1 MIKRYKFF
9 HAHALLKFRYI
20 FTVQRCFSKVISFC
34 DILRFEYL
42 LYWNMEFGEE
52 LSMFQNKLHDFPRVD
67 TSMQRQKLSFLRHS
81 LPWQR
86 NKHTRLSREKILID
100 IHNISKYHFLRISWS
115 KDIRYK
121 IAMQFF
127 LPYRRPHPRQ
137 FSCHFTKKLPNQSSY
152 HKC

>member
-1 MIKRYKFF
+1 MLMLFSSFDIYSLCSDVFLRSFHSVIFYDLNTYYIETWNLGKNYQCFKTSFMISLGWTQACKGK
-9 HAHALLKFRYI
+9 
-20 FTVQRCFSKVISFC
+20 
-34 DILRFEYL
+34 
-42 LYWNMEFGEE
+42 
-52 LSMFQNKLHDFPRVD
+52 
-67 TSMQRQKLSFLRHS
+67 KLSFLRYS

-86 NKHTRLSREKILID
+86 NKHTRLSRKKILID

-137 FSCHFTKKLPNQSSY
+137 FSGHFTKKLPNQSSY